1 MEGKG
6 LDAVITGFEK
16 RLAHRRAKPTTKSG
30 ELFYE
35 IMLDYFNRARRAKE
49 EEKYLAWVGLFAPV
63 ELMYAMDIVPFI
75 PEHFGILMSSQMD
88 FTPYYEAASAYG
100 LPRELCSSHRAMT
113 GLAIKRELPSP
124 DCIVSTSQSCD
135 TTIKSFECLGNLY
148 ESPAFFLDFPYKD
161 TEEALRYYEGE
172 ITELISFLEEQTRK
186 NLDIDKLKET
196 IQLSKQLDDLLF
208 DVGELKKAVPAPM
221 KGRDS
226 FRHLGISL
234 TMAGSQRGVDY
245 FQTLRD
251 ELKETVQSGKG
262 AVPGERHRILWL
274 YVPIM
279 FDMKLYD
286 WMEKDYGAVVVM
298 DSMDYISDERLDP
311 SDPIRFLAKR
321 AYNQWLVA
329 QYCRP
334 IRNFDQ
340 DAVKMAVD
348 YKVDACIYQAFIGC
362 KHGCAVIRMV
372 KDTLREECGVPT
384 LILDGDGFDPTVV
397 SSDEM
402 KEAMEGFFEM
412 LDAGA

>member
-1 MEGKG
+1 MASIYDSAFRKLSKDQIEKRLSLGRVVKNDGMLLAHPEAVWPAIREGKPYPIKVMIGIGQNPVTSRENSKFVRESLMKLEFFAVSELFMTPTAEIADIVLPVAHWSERDEVIDAYTKNYVFCHQSIVQPPDECWEDKKMEGKG

-234 TMAGSQRGVDY
+234 TMAGTQRGVDY

-251 ELKETVQSGKG
+251 ELKEK
-262 AVPGERHRILWL
+262 A
-274 YVPIM
+274 
-279 FDMKLYD
+279 
-286 WMEKDYGAVVVM
+286 
-298 DSMDYISDERLDP
+298 LDVDGRYHYAP
-311 SDPIRFLAKR
+311 
-321 AYNQWLVA
+321 NQKTTPL
-329 QYCRP
+329 
-334 IRNFDQ
+334 
-340 DAVKMAVD
+340 
-348 YKVDACIYQAFIGC
+348 
-362 KHGCAVIRMV
+362 MV
-372 KDTLREECGVPT
+372 
-384 LILDGDGFDPTVV
+384 
-397 SSDEM
+397 
-402 KEAMEGFFEM
+402 
-412 LDAGA
+412 